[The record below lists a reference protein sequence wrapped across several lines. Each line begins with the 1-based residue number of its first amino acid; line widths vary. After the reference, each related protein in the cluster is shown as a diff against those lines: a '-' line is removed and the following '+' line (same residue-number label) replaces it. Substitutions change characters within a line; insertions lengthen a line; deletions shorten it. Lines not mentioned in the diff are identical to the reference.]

1 MKLIHGIDHVK
12 AGVCLAAALMILN
25 LSGCTVLPN
34 NQSIR
39 EGFGNLAADRISGKN
54 SSGESTESRTD
65 GADKS
70 SAKSNSNK
78 SGGALP
84 KKEERG
90 PAIIEAVQNGD
101 YDTLEQLLSDVDDVR
116 PLVPEGTLLLHM
128 AEEGMAGGGMANPVT
143 ELLVEKKA
151 WILQRDSRGRGAH
164 YVLYDYELFGTPRG
178 DYLDSVIGG
187 AFSAY
192 YKAVNSD
199 SPVEIKKFSDQ
210 LPMDQYVMFDAL
222 QRQKAVA
229 VASYALEQGA
239 PAQAVLEESGENLL
253 HLLCSDVPS
262 RGTPFSARED
272 LAKKLIAGGA
282 DTNGLSKRGD
292 TPLYYLVKSAS
303 KDFNGYLGDCA
314 GLVRVLLEADSDPNA
329 PCSHWDG
336 TSMLYT
342 AVSNRMDDVAEL
354 LLEYGAVVDDQAAS
368 APNASDRAKAMMA
381 KYKK

>member
-1 MKLIHGIDHVK
+1 MVIVMLML
-12 AGVCLAAALMILN
+12 AGCN
-25 LSGCTVLPN
+25 VLPT

-39 EGFGNLAADRISGKN
+39 EGFGNLAVEKISGKSGSGN
-54 SSGESTESRTD
+54 STVSQ
-65 GADKS
+65 
-70 SAKSNSNK
+70 SAGTAK

-90 PAIIEAVQNGD
+90 PAIIEAVRNGD
-101 YDTLEQLLSDVDDVR
+101 YDALEQLLSDVDDVR

-128 AEEGMAGGGMANPVT
+128 AEESMGSGGMVNPVT

-151 WILQRDSRGRGAH
+151 WVLQRDSRGRGAH

-178 DYLDSVIGG
+178 EYLESVIGG

-199 SPVEIKKFSDQ
+199 SVAEIKKLSDQ
-210 LPMDQYVMFDAL
+210 LPMDQFVMFDAL

-229 VASYALEQGA
+229 IAAYALEQGA

-262 RGTPFSARED
+262 QGTSFSAREE
-272 LAKKLIAGGA
+272 LAEKLLAGRA
-282 DTNGLSKRGD
+282 DIHGLSGRGD

-303 KDFNGYLGDCA
+303 KDFNGYLGDPS
-314 GLVRVLLEADSDPNA
+314 GLVRILLMAGSDPNA
-329 PCSHWDG
+329 PCSCWDG

-354 LLEYGAVVDDQAAS
+354 LLEFGAVVDDQARM
-368 APNASDRAKAMMA
+368 APNASDRAKALMA
-381 KYKK
+381 KYR